1 MSVTQSRATP
11 GGKAPRLYSRF
22 FNPVA
27 LRFLGRR
34 LVQALIVMLMVVIAN
49 FVIIKLAPGDMVD
62 VLSGNSDMTA
72 EQIAGLRTMYGLD
85 QPILIQLG
93 KYLGQL
99 LTFNLGYS
107 FRNAAPVLDII
118 MLRLPTTAMLVVLSV
133 IISLTVGTVLGVVAA
148 RRAGKPADAIISTV
162 ALLFYAT
169 PSFIVAIS
177 LILIFSVKLGWLPI
191 AGLTS
196 VGANYTGMRHVL
208 DVVAHLVMPVT
219 ALCTFY
225 IAIYG
230 RLARATMLEVMS
242 QDFVRTARAKGMSE
256 RRVIYGH
263 ALRNALMPLV
273 TMAGLQV
280 SSLIGGAVLVET
292 VFGLPGMG
300 RTAFDAVF
308 ERDANLLLGVMFISS
323 LSVVVVSL
331 VVDILYV
338 IIDPRVELK

>member
-1 MSVTQSRATP
+1 M
-11 GGKAPRLYSRF
+11 APAKRGFVGRVL
-22 FNPVA
+22 NPTA
-27 LRFLGRR
+27 LRFLARR
-34 LVQALIVMLMVVIAN
+34 LGQAIIVMLIVVIAN
-49 FVIIKLAPGDMVD
+49 FIIIHAAPGDMVD

-72 EQIAGLRTMYGLD
+72 EQIADLRVRYGLD
-85 QPILIQLG
+85 QPVFIQLG
-93 KYLGQL
+93 RYLGQL
-99 LTFNLGYS
+99 LTFDLGYS
-107 FRNAAPVLDII
+107 FRNSAPVLDII
-118 MLRLPTTAMLVVLSV
+118 MLRLPTTATLVVLSV
-133 IISLTVGTVLGVVAA
+133 VISLSIGTVLGVIAA
-148 RRAGKPADAIISTV
+148 RKAGRVPDAVISTA
-162 ALLFYAT
+162 ALVFYAT

-191 AGLTS
+191 AGLTT
-196 VGANYTGMRHVL
+196 VGSKLTGFAHIR
-208 DVVAHLVMPVT
+208 DVAAHLVMPVT

-230 RLARATMLEVMS
+230 RLARATMLEVMG

-256 RRVIYGH
+256 RRVIYTH
-263 ALRNALMPLV
+263 ALRNALLPLV

-308 ERDANLLLGVMFISS
+308 ERDTALLLGVMFVSS

-331 VVDILYV
+331 VVDLLYV
-338 IIDPRVELK
+338 LLDPRVELK

>member
-1 MSVTQSRATP
+1 MSAPDAQKVTPAR
-11 GGKAPRLYSRF
+11 PRGISARV
-22 FNPVA
+22 FNRTA
-27 LRFLGRR
+27 LRFMARR
-34 LVQALIVMLMVVIAN
+34 LLQAVIVMLMVVIAN
-49 FVIIKLAPGDMVD
+49 FIIIHCAPGDMVD

-72 EQIAGLRTMYGLD
+72 EQIADLRSRYGLD
-85 QPILIQLG
+85 QPMVVQLL
-93 KYLGQL
+93 KYLGHL
-99 LTFNLGYS
+99 LTLDLGYS
-107 FRNAAPVLDII
+107 FKNAAPVLDVIL
-118 MLRLPTTAMLVVLSV
+118 LRLPTTATLVVLSV
-133 IISLTVGTVLGVVAA
+133 IISVTVGTILGVVAA
-148 RRAGKPADAIISTV
+148 RNAGRPADAVISTV
-162 ALLFYAT
+162 ALIFYAT

-177 LILIFSVKLGWLPI
+177 LILLFSVCLSWLPI
-191 AGLTS
+191 AGLETI
-196 VGANYTGMRHVL
+196 GGHRTGLSHLL
-208 DVVAHLVMPVT
+208 DVAAHLVMPVM

-230 RLARATMLEVMS
+230 RLARATMLEVMG

-263 ALRNALMPLV
+263 ALRNALLPLV

-308 ERDANLLLGVMFISS
+308 DRDTNLLLGVMFVSS

-331 VVDILYV
+331 VVDLLYV
-338 IIDPRVELK
+338 VLDPRVELR